1 MEIRATA
8 EVVVNLQ
15 FSIDVT
21 LKDLL
26 AESGIEEFTERARNT
41 LEEQIR
47 PLLALLPNG
56 PDPDTNKPEPAT
68 VTEKPSE
75 TVQSR
80 R

>member
-26 AESGIEEFTERARNT
+26 AKGGIEEFTEQARNT
-41 LEEQIR
+41 LEEQ
-47 PLLALLPNG
+47 
-56 PDPDTNKPEPAT
+56 
-68 VTEKPSE
+68 
-75 TVQSR
+75 
-80 R
+80 